1 MRRRDHEAEIKRLK
15 SRVQELETTVEKRDD
30 QIQKL
35 ETTVE
40 KRDDQI
46 QKLEKAFWE
55 ATEEPPAG
63 CKKGNWCQ
71 ACVHN
76 KQIIPGYSP
85 YVMAI
90 GVCMKGS
97 CESFVQREE
106 TVPKK

>member
-15 SRVQELETTVEKRDD
+15 SRVQE
-30 QIQKL
+30 L

-90 GVCMKGS
+90 GVCMKG
-97 CESFVQREE
+97 R
-106 TVPKK
+106 

>member
-1 MRRRDHEAEIKRLK
+1 MKLRKHLKAEIEYLNLRLK
-15 SRVQELETTVEKRDD
+15 ECEEELAKKDD
-30 QIQKL
+30 QI
-35 ETTVE
+35 
-40 KRDDQI
+40 R
-46 QKLEKAFWE
+46 KLEKAFWE
-55 ATEEPPAG
+55 ATKEPPAG
-63 CKKGNWCQ
+63 CKKGDWCQ

-76 KQIIPGYSP
+76 KQVIPGYSP

>member
-15 SRVQELETTVEKRDD
+15 SRVQELETA
-30 QIQKL
+30 
-35 ETTVE
+35 VE

-55 ATEEPPAG
+55 ATKEPPAG

-106 TVPKK
+106 TVPKNER

>member
-1 MRRRDHEAEIKRLK
+1 MKLRKHLKAKIEDLELRLK
-15 SRVQELETTVEKRDD
+15 EYEEDIYKRD
-30 QIQKL
+30 QKIL
-35 ETTVE
+35 E
-40 KRDDQI
+40 
-46 QKLEKAFWE
+46 LEKAFWE
-55 ATEEPPAG
+55 ATKEPPAG

-76 KQIIPGYSP
+76 KQVIPGYSP

-106 TVPKK
+106 TVPKNER

>member
-15 SRVQELETTVEKRDD
+15 SRVQELETTIEEKDD
-30 QIQKL
+30 RIREL
-35 ETTVE
+35 G
-40 KRDDQI
+40 
-46 QKLEKAFWE
+46 KAFWE
-55 ATEEPPAG
+55 ATKEPPAG

-76 KQIIPGYSP
+76 KQVIPGYSP

-106 TVPKK
+106 TVPKNER

>member
-15 SRVQELETTVEKRDD
+15 SRVQELETTVEKRHD

-35 ETTVE
+35 
-40 KRDDQI
+40 D
-46 QKLEKAFWE
+46 KAFWE
-55 ATEEPPAG
+55 ATKEPPAG
-63 CKKGNWCQ
+63 CRKGNWCQ

>member
-1 MRRRDHEAEIKRLK
+1 MRRRDYEAEIKRLK

-35 ETTVE
+35 E
-40 KRDDQI
+40 
-46 QKLEKAFWE
+46 KAFWE
-55 ATEEPPAG
+55 ATKEPPAG

-76 KQIIPGYSP
+76 KQVIPGYSP

>member
-1 MRRRDHEAEIKRLK
+1 MKLRKHLKAEIEYLNLRLK
-15 SRVQELETTVEKRDD
+15 ECEEELAKKDD
-30 QIQKL
+30 QI
-35 ETTVE
+35 
-40 KRDDQI
+40 R
-46 QKLEKAFWE
+46 KLEKAFWE
-55 ATEEPPAG
+55 ATKEPPAG
-63 CKKGNWCQ
+63 CKKGDWCQ

-76 KQIIPGYSP
+76 KPVIPGYSP

>member
-1 MRRRDHEAEIKRLK
+1 MRRRDYEAEIKRLK
-15 SRVQELETTVEKRDD
+15 NLVQELETTIEKRDD
-30 QIQKL
+30 QIRKL
-35 ETTVE
+35 
-40 KRDDQI
+40 D
-46 QKLEKAFWE
+46 KAFWE
-55 ATEEPPAG
+55 ATKEPPAG

-76 KQIIPGYSP
+76 KQVIPGYAP

-106 TVPKK
+106 TVPRK

>member
-1 MRRRDHEAEIKRLK
+1 MKLRKHLKAEIEHLERRLK
-15 SRVQELETTVEKRDD
+15 ECEEELDKKD
-30 QIQKL
+30 QKIL
-35 ETTVE
+35 E
-40 KRDDQI
+40 
-46 QKLEKAFWE
+46 LEKAFWE
-55 ATEEPPAG
+55 ATKEPPAG

-76 KQIIPGYSP
+76 KQVIPGYSP

-106 TVPKK
+106 TVPKNER

>member
-15 SRVQELETTVEKRDD
+15 SRVQELETTIEEKDD
-30 QIQKL
+30 RIREL
-35 ETTVE
+35 G
-40 KRDDQI
+40 
-46 QKLEKAFWE
+46 KAFWE
-55 ATEEPPAG
+55 ATKEPPAG

-76 KQIIPGYSP
+76 KQVIPGYSP

-106 TVPKK
+106 TVPRK

>member
-35 ETTVE
+35 
-40 KRDDQI
+40 D
-46 QKLEKAFWE
+46 KAFWE
-55 ATEEPPAG
+55 ATKEPPAG
-63 CKKGNWCQ
+63 CRKGIWCQ

>member
-35 ETTVE
+35 E
-40 KRDDQI
+40 
-46 QKLEKAFWE
+46 KAFWE
-55 ATEEPPAG
+55 ATKEPPAG
-63 CKKGNWCQ
+63 CRKGNWCQ

-97 CESFVQREE
+97 CESFVQRDE

>member
-15 SRVQELETTVEKRDD
+15 SRVQELETTIEEKDD
-30 QIQKL
+30 RIREL
-35 ETTVE
+35 G
-40 KRDDQI
+40 
-46 QKLEKAFWE
+46 KAFWE
-55 ATEEPPAG
+55 ATKEPPAG

-76 KQIIPGYSP
+76 KQVIPGYSP